1 MLSAF
6 DSQAAI
12 RNVLPDNNAE
22 TRSRFRHGRTDSLL
36 INQLMKNTDFDGVS
50 DDAPPEELLEKA
62 VQNAV
67 NNEVDEVKRDLAQ
80 QHNNVKDTLGEMH
93 EREIHNLRTKLRQLE
108 ARNLLT
114 VENLRKDHANE
125 IKELHKNFQKESV
138 PQIRALH
145 AEQEEMK
152 AAWEEERE
160 QLEDTIE
167 KLNEQSSKEFL
178 ALKAEKMDLEM
189 QISRLQ
195 AAAAKGGSSEAKNLI
210 VVQTNYNNEEL
221 SSELE
226 DLRVKLLEAD
236 DKAKEAVEEMQ
247 RILSESEE
255 ARGKLDKLKKHQE
268 SDSQMVAMLRMQVS
282 QLEAK
287 LEEKHKEETRI
298 KSEHTERVSTL
309 ENSILD
315 LRAQVDVKREHETSL
330 TVTMTEEQIAMLE
343 WKRST
348 RSNNIE
354 YSHSLSQSH
363 SPHSERS
370 YNGSPEAFDGSPKTF
385 VYGHTNQNSRISVVS
400 DGDNP
405 FPTIRSDDVPLEEE
419 THTVYS
425 PPCERCAERDRE
437 EEDIAQAEREL
448 EEKELSPEA
457 TLVISPAQST
467 NIKPTRHSPG
477 LSISNF
483 YGMYIDDRVSL
494 ELTLEELEA
503 TVPYN
508 EYERVNA
515 ENNKLM
521 EEISNMRINHDNL
534 MRKTAQAAVD
544 ETEKNV
550 SEAEVE
556 KMNVQVASLKRQVEM
571 LNLEVEKLNTTIV
584 ELQGS
589 HKQTLDELQI
599 VHQRTLNEMKEI
611 IERLTNDLVE
621 SQERLA
627 FVSKDHKAAVVTL
640 QGKIA
645 ERDLKISANSN
656 LVFSLSDEINRLR
669 ERFFT

>member
-1 MLSAF
+1 
-6 DSQAAI
+6 
-12 RNVLPDNNAE
+12 
-22 TRSRFRHGRTDSLL
+22 
-36 INQLMKNTDFDGVS
+36 
-50 DDAPPEELLEKA
+50 
-62 VQNAV
+62 
-67 NNEVDEVKRDLAQ
+67 LA
-80 QHNNVKDTLGEMH
+80 
-93 EREIHNLRTKLRQLE
+93 
-108 ARNLLT
+108 
-114 VENLRKDHANE
+114 
-125 IKELHKNFQKESV
+125 
-138 PQIRALH
+138 
-145 AEQEEMK
+145 
-152 AAWEEERE
+152 
-160 QLEDTIE
+160 
-167 KLNEQSSKEFL
+167 
-178 ALKAEKMDLEM
+178 
-189 QISRLQ
+189 
-195 AAAAKGGSSEAKNLI
+195 
-210 VVQTNYNNEEL
+210 
-221 SSELE
+221 SELE
-226 DLRVKLLEAD
+226 DLREKLREAD

-255 ARGKLDKLKKHQE
+255 ARGELDKLKKHQE
-268 SDSQMVAMLRMQVS
+268 SDSQRVAMLRMQVS

-287 LEEKHKEETRI
+287 LEEKNKEETRI
-298 KSEHTERVSTL
+298 QSEHTARVSTL
-309 ENSILD
+309 EMSIQD

-370 YNGSPEAFDGSPKTF
+370 YNGINGSPEAFDGSPKTF
-385 VYGHTNQNSRISVVS
+385 VYGHTNQNSRISV

-419 THTVYS
+419 THTVFS
-425 PPCERCAERDRE
+425 PPCERCAQRDRE
-437 EEDIAQAEREL
+437 EEELAQAEREL
-448 EEKELSPEA
+448 EEKELTPEA

-467 NIKPTRHSPG
+467 NISPTRHSPG

-521 EEISNMRINHDNL
+521 EEISNMRINHDNI
-534 MRKTAQAAVD
+534 MRKAAQAAVD

-556 KMNVQVASLKRQVEM
+556 KMNVQVASLEQQVEM
-571 LNLEVEKLNTTIV
+571 LNEEVEKLNKMIV
-584 ELQGS
+584 ELQRS
-589 HKQTLDELQI
+589 HQHTLGELQI
-599 VHQRTLNEMKEI
+599 GHQKTIGEMKEI
-611 IERLTNDLVE
+611 IERLTDDLVE
-621 SQERLA
+621 NKEHLET
-627 FVSKDHKAAVVTL
+627 VSKDHKAAVATL
-640 QGKIA
+640 QEKIT
-645 ERDLKISANSN
+645 ERDMKISANSN